1 MRSLIAVIA
10 GLLILAAANYRI
22 FEKETLLAHGRTVIL
37 ELAPVDPRSLMQGDF
52 MALDFEVANAI
63 GRSGD
68 VPATDSAEG
77 CAILQLDDNGVGSFA
92 RADGHTPLSDNE
104 VRIRWKIQ
112 HGRVQLATN
121 AFFFQ
126 EGHADLYDDAE
137 YGEFRVDDD
146 GDSILTGLRDKNLTP
161 LGKKV
166 GNE

>member
-52 MALDFEVANAI
+52 MALDFKVANAI
-63 GRSGD
+63 WLSANA
-68 VPATDSAEG
+68 ATDSAEG
-77 CAILQLDDNGVGSFA
+77 CAVLQLDDNGVGSFA

-112 HGRVQLATN
+112 HGTVQLATN

-146 GDSILTGLRDKNLTP
+146 GDSILTGLRDKNLKP